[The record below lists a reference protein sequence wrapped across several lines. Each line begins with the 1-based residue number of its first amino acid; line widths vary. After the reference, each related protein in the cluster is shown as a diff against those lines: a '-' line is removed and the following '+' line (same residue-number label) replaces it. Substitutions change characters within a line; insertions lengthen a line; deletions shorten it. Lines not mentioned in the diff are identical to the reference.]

1 MHARPRPPGTPA
13 LRKRWLAG
21 LLSLAACSTPTPPTS
36 TLPTPNDSLA
46 AECPHEV
53 RYLPFGRE
61 SDALASLQQQAER
74 RLAARGLQVR
84 WHAPEGYA
92 FTEHPNDRA
101 RLRELLAIVIPA
113 YERYPPTLL
122 RHLGLTHL
130 EFVHGLT
137 VAGQLRRAMPAA
149 ERNSLVYAD
158 VGGPPACPAGV
169 ELRAHHEL
177 YHFIDHRLFGHY
189 YPRDPAW
196 LALNPAGA
204 PYGAGGASAYGK
216 NFQNLGHPQA
226 GFVSRYALYGPE
238 EDKAELFG
246 WLLTPGYR
254 ERVLTWSAHDPA
266 LDAKRRFME
275 ALLQRLEREPVR
287 YTPPVTS
294 STDPVT

>member
-1 MHARPRPPGTPA
+1 MKALLALTP
-13 LRKRWLAG
+13 
-21 LLSLAACSTPTPPTS
+21 LLLAACAAPTPPI
-36 TLPTPNDSLA
+36 PNDSLA

-53 RYLPFGRE
+53 QYAPFGTE
-61 SDALASLQQQAER
+61 SDTLADLKKRAEQRLQAI
-74 RLAARGLQVR
+74 GLQAQ
-84 WHAPEGYA
+84 WQAPEGQP
-92 FTEHPNDRA
+92 FTDSDEDRE
-101 RLRELLAIVIPA
+101 RLRSLLAIVIPA
-113 YERYPPTLL
+113 YERYRPALL
-122 RHLGLTHL
+122 RHIGLKRL
-130 EFVHGLT
+130 EFVKNLS

-149 ERNSLVYAD
+149 ERDSVVYAD
-158 VGGPPACPAGV
+158 VGGPPACPAGI

-196 LALNPAGA
+196 QALNPAGA
-204 PYGAGGASAYGK
+204 PYGAGGATAYGK

-254 ERVLTWSAHDPA
+254 ERVLAWSAQDAA

-275 ALLQRLEREPVR
+275 ALLQRLEQEPLPQ
-287 YTPPVTS
+287 TPPVTS
-294 STDPVT
+294 STEPVT